1 MKISEKFQK
10 VEDMIMVVTFI
21 IMVVSCFAQVVNRN
35 IFQIP
40 VSGFEEAAKYSMV
53 YMVLLGTE
61 MGLRDGTQIS
71 VTAVVDML
79 KGTTKKIFM
88 IISKG
93 IVVLVSAALFYHS
106 IGLVQRQIIS
116 GQTSPGLQIPM
127 SIPYFALVLSFGIIT
142 LVQGVTLIM
151 MITGKIKMDS
161 NEEQSEGG
169 KE

>member
-10 VEDMIMVVTFI
+10 IEDMIMVVTFV

-35 IFQIP
+35 IFKVP

-79 KGTTKKIFM
+79 KGTTRKIVM
-88 IISKG
+88 IISKA

-116 GQTSPGLQIPM
+116 GQTSPGLSNSNVNTLLCIGFKFWNN
-127 SIPYFALVLSFGIIT
+127 YFGSRNYFIV
-142 LVQGVTLIM
+142 
-151 MITGKIKMDS
+151 MILGKIKIEDKK
-161 NEEQSEGG
+161 EDEGG

>member
-1 MKISEKFQK
+1 MKVSEKFQK
-10 VEDMIMVVTFI
+10 VEDMIMVVTFV

-35 IFQIP
+35 IFKVP

-79 KGTTKKIFM
+79 KGPAKKIVM

-93 IVVLVSAALFYHS
+93 IVVLVSAALFYQS

-151 MITGKIKMDS
+151 MILGKIKIDDKK
-161 NEEQSEGG
+161 EDEGG
-169 KE
+169 EE

>member
-71 VTAVVDML
+71 VTA
-79 KGTTKKIFM
+79 
-88 IISKG
+88 
-93 IVVLVSAALFYHS
+93 ALFYHS

>member
-10 VEDMIMVVTFI
+10 IEDMIMVITFM
-21 IMVVSCFAQVVNRN
+21 IMVISCFIQVVNRN
-35 IFQIP
+35 IFKIP
-40 VSGFEEAAKYSMV
+40 ISGFEEAAKYSMV

-71 VTAVVDML
+71 VTAIVDLL
-79 KGTTKKIFM
+79 KGTTKRIVM

-106 IGLVQRQIIS
+106 IGLVERQIIS

-142 LVQGVTLIM
+142 LVQGFTLIM
-151 MITGKIKMDS
+151 MILGKIKLET
-161 NEEQSEGG
+161 NEEKEGG
-169 KE
+169 VE

>member
-1 MKISEKFQK
+1 MKVSEKFQK
-10 VEDMIMVVTFI
+10 VEDMIMVVTFV

-35 IFQIP
+35 IFKVP

-79 KGTTKKIFM
+79 KGTAKKIVM

-93 IVVLVSAALFYHS
+93 IVVLVSAALFYQS

-142 LVQGVTLIM
+142 LVQGVTLMM
-151 MITGKIKMDS
+151 MILGKIKIDDKK
-161 NEEQSEGG
+161 EDEGG
-169 KE
+169 EE

>member
-10 VEDMIMVVTFI
+10 IENMIMVVTFI
-21 IMVVSCFAQVVNRN
+21 IMVTSCFVQVVNRN

-79 KGTTKKIFM
+79 KGTTRKVVM
-88 IISKG
+88 ILSKG
-93 IVVLVSAALFYHS
+93 IVVLVSVALFYQS
-106 IGLVQRQIIS
+106 MGLVQRQIIS
-116 GQTSPGLQIPM
+116 GQLSPGLQIPM
-127 SIPYFALVLSFGIIT
+127 SVPYFALALSFGIIT
-142 LVQGVTLIM
+142 LVQGFTLIM
-151 MITGKIKMDS
+151 MITGKIDLDKKED
-161 NEEQSEGG
+161 EGG
-169 KE
+169 VE

>member
-10 VEDMIMVVTFI
+10 VEDMIMVVTFV

-35 IFQIP
+35 IFKVP

-79 KGTTKKIFM
+79 KGPAKKIVM

-93 IVVLVSAALFYHS
+93 IVVLVSAALFYQS

-151 MITGKIKMDS
+151 MIFGKIKIDDKK
-161 NEEQSEGG
+161 EDEGG
-169 KE
+169 EE

>member
-1 MKISEKFQK
+1 MKVSEKFQK
-10 VEDMIMVVTFI
+10 VEDMIMVVTFV

-35 IFQIP
+35 IFKVP

-79 KGTTKKIFM
+79 KGPAKKIVM

-93 IVVLVSAALFYHS
+93 IVVLVSAALFYQS

-142 LVQGVTLIM
+142 LVQGVTLMM
-151 MITGKIKMDS
+151 MILGKIKIDDKK
-161 NEEQSEGG
+161 EDEGG
-169 KE
+169 EE

>member
-10 VEDMIMVVTFI
+10 VEDMIMVVTFA

-35 IFQIP
+35 IFKIP

-79 KGTTKKIFM
+79 KGPVKKFVM

-93 IVVLVSAALFYHS
+93 IVVLVSAALFYQS

-151 MITGKIKMDS
+151 MILGKIKIDDKK
-161 NEEQSEGG
+161 EDEGG
-169 KE
+169 EE

>member
-10 VEDMIMVVTFI
+10 IENMIMVVTFI
-21 IMVVSCFAQVVNRN
+21 IMVTSCFVQVVNRN

-79 KGTTKKIFM
+79 KGTTRKVVM
-88 IISKG
+88 ILSKG
-93 IVVLVSAALFYHS
+93 IVVLVSVALFYQS
-106 IGLVQRQIIS
+106 MGLVQRQIIS
-116 GQTSPGLQIPM
+116 GQLSPGLQIPM
-127 SIPYFALVLSFGIIT
+127 SVPYFALVLSFGIIT
-142 LVQGVTLIM
+142 LVQGFTLLM
-151 MITGKIKMDS
+151 MITGKIDLDKKED
-161 NEEQSEGG
+161 EGG
-169 KE
+169 EE

>member
-10 VEDMIMVVTFI
+10 IENMIMVVTFI
-21 IMVVSCFAQVVNRN
+21 IMVTSCFAQVVNRN

-79 KGTTKKIFM
+79 KGTTRKVVM
-88 IISKG
+88 ILSKG
-93 IVVLVSAALFYHS
+93 IVVLVSVALFYQS
-106 IGLVQRQIIS
+106 MGLVQRQIIS
-116 GQTSPGLQIPM
+116 GQLSPGLQIPM
-127 SIPYFALVLSFGIIT
+127 SVPYFALVLSFGIIT
-142 LVQGVTLIM
+142 LVQGFTFIM
-151 MITGKIKMDS
+151 MITGKIDLDKKED
-161 NEEQSEGG
+161 EGG
-169 KE
+169 EE

>member
-1 MKISEKFQK
+1 MKVSEKFQK
-10 VEDMIMVVTFI
+10 VEDMIMVVTFV

-35 IFQIP
+35 IFKVP

-79 KGTTKKIFM
+79 KGPVKKIVM

-93 IVVLVSAALFYHS
+93 IVVLVSAALFYQS

-142 LVQGVTLIM
+142 LVQGVTLMM
-151 MITGKIKMDS
+151 MILGKIKVDDKK
-161 NEEQSEGG
+161 EDEGG
-169 KE
+169 EE

>member
-10 VEDMIMVVTFI
+10 VEDMIMVVTFV

-35 IFQIP
+35 IFKVP

-79 KGTTKKIFM
+79 KGPAKKIVM

-93 IVVLVSAALFYHS
+93 IVVLVSAALFYQS

-151 MITGKIKMDS
+151 MILGKIKIDDKK
-161 NEEQSEGG
+161 EDEGG
-169 KE
+169 EE

>member
-10 VEDMIMVVTFI
+10 VEDIIMVATFI
-21 IMVVSCFAQVVNRN
+21 VMVVSCFVQVINRN
-35 IFQIP
+35 IFKIP
-40 VSGFEEAAKYSMV
+40 ISGFEEAAKYSMV

-79 KGTTKKIFM
+79 KGPVKKIVM

-93 IVVLVSAALFYHS
+93 IVVLVSASLFYHS
-106 IGLVQRQIIS
+106 IGLVQRQIVS
-116 GQTSPGLQIPM
+116 GQISPGLQIPM

-151 MITGKIKMDS
+151 MINGKIKIED
-161 NEEQSEGG
+161 NKETEGG
-169 KE
+169 EE

>member
-10 VEDMIMVVTFI
+10 VEDMIMVVTFV

-35 IFQIP
+35 IFKVP

-79 KGTTKKIFM
+79 KGPAKKIVM

-93 IVVLVSAALFYHS
+93 IVVLVSAALFYQS

-142 LVQGVTLIM
+142 LVQGVTLMM
-151 MITGKIKMDS
+151 MILGKIKIDDKK
-161 NEEQSEGG
+161 EDEGG
-169 KE
+169 EE

>member
-1 MKISEKFQK
+1 MKVSEKFQK
-10 VEDMIMVVTFI
+10 VEDMIMVVTFV

-35 IFQIP
+35 IFKVP

-79 KGTTKKIFM
+79 KGPVKKIVM

-93 IVVLVSAALFYHS
+93 IVVLVSAALFYQS

-142 LVQGVTLIM
+142 LVQGVTLMM
-151 MITGKIKMDS
+151 MILGKIKIDDKK
-161 NEEQSEGG
+161 EDEGG
-169 KE
+169 EE

>member
-10 VEDMIMVVTFI
+10 IENMIMVVTFI
-21 IMVVSCFAQVVNRN
+21 IMVTSCFAQVVNRN

-79 KGTTKKIFM
+79 KGTTRKVVM
-88 IISKG
+88 ILSKG
-93 IVVLVSAALFYHS
+93 IVVLVSVALFYQS
-106 IGLVQRQIIS
+106 MGLVQRQIIS
-116 GQTSPGLQIPM
+116 GQLSPGLQIPM
-127 SIPYFALVLSFGIIT
+127 SVPYFALVLSFGIIT
-142 LVQGVTLIM
+142 LVQGFTLIM
-151 MITGKIKMDS
+151 MITGKIDLDKKED
-161 NEEQSEGG
+161 EGG
-169 KE
+169 EE

>member
-10 VEDMIMVVTFI
+10 VEDMIMVVTFV

-35 IFQIP
+35 IFKVP

-79 KGTTKKIFM
+79 KGPVKKIVM

-93 IVVLVSAALFYHS
+93 IVVLVSAALFYQS

-142 LVQGVTLIM
+142 LVQGVTLMM
-151 MITGKIKMDS
+151 MILGKIKIDDKK
-161 NEEQSEGG
+161 EDEGG
-169 KE
+169 EE

>member
-10 VEDMIMVVTFI
+10 VEDMIMVVTFV

-35 IFQIP
+35 IFKVP

-79 KGTTKKIFM
+79 KGPAKKIVM

-93 IVVLVSAALFYHS
+93 IVVLVSAALFYQS
-106 IGLVQRQIIS
+106 KGLVQRQIIS

-151 MITGKIKMDS
+151 MILGKIKIDDKKEDKGG
-161 NEEQSEGG
+161 EE
-169 KE
+169 

>member
-10 VEDMIMVVTFI
+10 VEDMIMVVTFV

-35 IFQIP
+35 IFKVP

-71 VTAVVDML
+71 VTVVVDML
-79 KGTTKKIFM
+79 KGPAKKIVM

-93 IVVLVSAALFYHS
+93 IVVLVSAALFYQS

-151 MITGKIKMDS
+151 MILGKIKIDDKK
-161 NEEQSEGG
+161 EDEGG
-169 KE
+169 EE

>member
-1 MKISEKFQK
+1 
-10 VEDMIMVVTFI
+10 
-21 IMVVSCFAQVVNRN
+21 
-35 IFQIP
+35 
-40 VSGFEEAAKYSMV
+40 
-53 YMVLLGTE
+53 MVLLGTE

-79 KGTTKKIFM
+79 KGPAKKIVM

-93 IVVLVSAALFYHS
+93 IVVLVSAALFYQS

-151 MITGKIKMDS
+151 MILGKIKIDDKK
-161 NEEQSEGG
+161 EDEGG
-169 KE
+169 EE

>member
-10 VEDMIMVVTFI
+10 VEDMIMVVTFV

-35 IFQIP
+35 IFKVP

-79 KGTTKKIFM
+79 KGTAKKIVM

-93 IVVLVSAALFYHS
+93 IVVLVSAALFYQS

-151 MITGKIKMDS
+151 MILGKIKIDDKKEDKGG
-161 NEEQSEGG
+161 EE
-169 KE
+169 

>member
-10 VEDMIMVVTFI
+10 VEDMIMVV
-21 IMVVSCFAQVVNRN
+21 SCFAQVVNRN
-35 IFQIP
+35 IFKVP

-79 KGTTKKIFM
+79 KGPAKKIVM

-93 IVVLVSAALFYHS
+93 IVVLVSAALFYQS

-151 MITGKIKMDS
+151 MILGKIKIDDKK
-161 NEEQSEGG
+161 EDEGG
-169 KE
+169 EE

>member
-10 VEDMIMVVTFI
+10 VEDMIMVVTFV

-35 IFQIP
+35 IFKVP

-79 KGTTKKIFM
+79 KGPAKKIVM

-93 IVVLVSAALFYHS
+93 IVVLVSAALFYQS

-151 MITGKIKMDS
+151 MILGKIKVDDKK
-161 NEEQSEGG
+161 EDEGG
-169 KE
+169 EE

>member
-10 VEDMIMVVTFI
+10 VEDMIMVVTFV

-35 IFQIP
+35 IFKVP

-79 KGTTKKIFM
+79 KGPVKKIVM

-93 IVVLVSAALFYHS
+93 IVVLVSAALFYQS

-151 MITGKIKMDS
+151 MILGKIKIDDKK
-161 NEEQSEGG
+161 EDEGG
-169 KE
+169 EE